1 MAFVEVVIALFVK
14 LFIRKITENT
24 RVKTQIIVGA
34 GALSK
39 KKLR

>member
-1 MAFVEVVIALFVK
+1 MALRELVITLFLK
-14 LFIRKITENT
+14 LFIRKIAENT